1 MNIIDERDIRTI
13 HRKLRKKEY
22 DDIMT
27 LSVDSTQKVRLL
39 DEGMVV
45 NAYGDPLF
53 YIMKGTLEKYLDNL
67 PDDYEGSINLG
78 HMDFATFPIL
88 LGKWTKKDMSLV
100 DIGDGRKGLD
110 VNLRL
115 DDENFIVKELKRA
128 EYDLAVS
135 AEFGYHR
142 NDEFTEKYGIEILDE
157 VFITDFAIV
166 GEPGNVNS
174 SGIRLKGAKM
184 TVKELNAALEG
195 EKLDLSELNKKLDA
209 LLGEKKLEVE
219 PEKAPEEAEKPA
231 EIEPKEDD
239 IPAEEPKNEPEMPAE
254 EPAKEK
260 VEETP
265 TEPEKA
271 ENEPSDGEKEAEVSL
286 STVLEAVNGLKEQI
300 SALQSENESLK
311 AQLSARQNA
320 EKEFIDKFKELST
333 SLATESVVTEFKKP
347 VVYTD
352 GIGE

>member
-13 HRKLRKKEY
+13 HRKLRKKYY
-22 DDIMT
+22 DEIMT
-27 LSVDSTQKVRLL
+27 LSVDSTQNVRLL

-45 NAYGDPLF
+45 NAYGEPLF

-67 PDDYEGSINLG
+67 PDEYEGSINLG

-88 LGKWTKKDMSLV
+88 LGKWTKQDMSLV

-142 NDEFTEKYGIEILDE
+142 NEEFTEKYGIEILDE

-195 EKLDLSELNKKLDA
+195 EKVDLSEINKKLDA
-209 LLGEKKLEVE
+209 LLGQEKKLEVPAEE
-219 PEKAPEEAEKPA
+219 PVAEPEKPA
-231 EIEPKEDD
+231 EEPVAEPEVSTEE
-239 IPAEEPKNEPEMPAE
+239 PAEEPSEAEEEVPTEEVKETPAEPENAQE
-254 EPAKEK
+254 EPSE
-260 VEETP
+260 
-265 TEPEKA
+265 
-271 ENEPSDGEKEAEVSL
+271 GEKQPEVSL
-286 STVLEAVNGLKEQI
+286 ASVLDAVNGLKEQI
-300 SALQSENESLK
+300 SKLQSENENLRS
-311 AQLSARQNA
+311 QLSARQTA
-320 EKEFIDKFKELST
+320 EREFIDKFKELST
-333 SLATESVVTEFKKP
+333 SLATESVAEFKKE

>member
-22 DDIMT
+22 DDMMN
-27 LSVDSTQKVRLL
+27 LSVSSGNRVRLL

-45 NAYGDPLF
+45 DAYGNPLF
-53 YIMKGTLEKYLDNL
+53 YIMKGTLEKYLNNL

-100 DIGDGRKGLD
+100 DIGDGRMALD
-110 VNLRL
+110 VDLRL

-135 AEFGYHR
+135 AEFGYHL
-142 NDEFTEKYGIEILDE
+142 NEEFTAKYGLEILDE
-157 VFITDFAIV
+157 IFISDFAIV

-195 EKLDLSELNKKLDA
+195 EKVDLSEINKKLDA
-209 LLGEKKLEVE
+209 LLGQEKKLEVPAEE
-219 PEKAPEEAEKPA
+219 PVAEPEKPA
-231 EIEPKEDD
+231 EEPVAEPEE
-239 IPAEEPKNEPEMPAE
+239 PAEEPSGAE
-254 EPAKEK
+254 
-260 VEETP
+260 EETP
-265 TEPEKA
+265 TEEVEEAPAEPENA
-271 ENEPSDGEKEAEVSL
+271 QEEPSEGEKQPEVSL
-286 STVLEAVNGLKEQI
+286 ASVLDAVNGLKEQI
-300 SALQSENESLK
+300 SKLQSENENLRS
-311 AQLSARQNA
+311 QLSARQTA
-320 EKEFIDKFKELST
+320 EREFIDKFKELST
-333 SLATESVVTEFKKP
+333 SLATESVAEFKKE

>member
-45 NAYGDPLF
+45 SAYGDPLF
-53 YIMKGTLEKYLDNL
+53 YIMKGTLQKYLDNL

-100 DIGDGRKGLD
+100 DIGDGRMALD
-110 VNLRL
+110 VDLRL

-135 AEFGYHR
+135 AEFGYHL
-142 NDEFTEKYGIEILDE
+142 NEEFTEKYGLEILDE
-157 VFITDFAIV
+157 IFISDFAIV

-195 EKLDLSELNKKLDA
+195 EKVDLSEINKKLDA
-209 LLGEKKLEVE
+209 LLGQEKKLEV
-219 PEKAPEEAEKPA
+219 
-231 EIEPKEDD
+231 
-239 IPAEEPKNEPEMPAE
+239 PAE
-254 EPAKEK
+254 EPAKE
-260 VEETP
+260 
-265 TEPEKA
+265 
-271 ENEPSDGEKEAEVSL
+271 EA
-286 STVLEAVNGLKEQI
+286 TN
-300 SALQSENESLK
+300 
-311 AQLSARQNA
+311 
-320 EKEFIDKFKELST
+320 
-333 SLATESVVTEFKKP
+333 
-347 VVYTD
+347 
-352 GIGE
+352 